1 MTNIDMNQYL
11 GAFLD
16 ETSEQLQSLNDL
28 LLSLEKSPDNP
39 EPIDEIFRIAH
50 TLKGMSATMGF
61 EGMAHLTHAMEDLL
75 DQVRKGET
83 RLSQESVNLLF
94 LCLDVLSSMA
104 ETIRGEGREP
114 SDDVSELI
122 DRLHEEK
129 GTDRRELREVEVEA
143 PQLTIMEK
151 EWVTEARRQ
160 GMTAHEIR
168 VLLSA
173 DCSMKAARAYMVVSR
188 LGDQGEI
195 IKTVPSV
202 EDLEKGFFDREF
214 WIFFASHEEEETL
227 RKTVLQVSEVENV
240 FVKELEDPE
249 DEEDP
254 AGEAVASVGQKAS
267 GDSETSNHKDV
278 VQDTRKLSRTVRVD
292 IGRLDKLMNLV
303 GELVIG
309 RARIERLAQEARI
322 KAFEEPLA
330 QLGRI
335 SGDIQELVTKLRMVP
350 VSFVFDR
357 FPRLVR
363 DLSKSLGKEIRL
375 ELEGKETE
383 LDRNLIDEIG
393 DPMIHLIRNSID
405 HGVEKPEERLNAGK
419 AKAGT
424 VTIASYQEGNSVIIE
439 VRDDGKGIDPEK
451 VRRKAVDKGILSRE
465 EAQTLSDDDAV
476 RLVLLPGFS
485 TAEEVT
491 DLSGRGVGMDAVKNK
506 VESLGGQFQVES
518 QVGKGTRVVVRL
530 PLTLAIVVAL
540 LIRVG
545 DETYAISLENVEE
558 TLLVGRSDI
567 RTVHGSP
574 VTTVRGEILSLSDLA
589 AILGTPVERNDVT
602 EYPVVVVRNGN
613 SRIGFIVDELIGQQ
627 EIVIKPLG
635 RLFSKVKGVA
645 GATILGDG
653 NVALILEPGSVQAI

>member
-1 MTNIDMNQYL
+1 MTNLDMQQYL

-16 ETSEQLQSLNDL
+16 ETTEQLQSLNDL
-28 LLSLEKSPDNP
+28 LLSLEKSPGDP
-39 EPIDEIFRIAH
+39 GPIDEIFRIAH

-61 EGMAHLTHAMEDLL
+61 EGMAHLTHAMEDRL
-75 DQVRKGET
+75 DLVRKGT
-83 RLSQESVNLLF
+83 ARLSQEGVNLLF
-94 LCLDVLSSMA
+94 LCLDALSSMT
-104 ETIRGEGREP
+104 EGIREGGRESS
-114 SDDVSELI
+114 SDVAGLI
-122 DRLHEEK
+122 ARLHEDK
-129 GTDRRELREVEVEA
+129 AAPAAPVAEVPAEA
-143 PQLTIMEK
+143 PRLSTMEG
-151 EWVTEARRQ
+151 EWVKEARRR
-160 GMTAHEIR
+160 GMDVYEIG
-168 VLLSA
+168 VTLSP
-173 DCSMKAARAYMVVSR
+173 DCSMKAARAYMVVTR
-188 LGDQGEI
+188 LGEHGEI

-202 EDLEKGFFDREF
+202 DDLEKELFDRQF
-214 WIFFASHEEEETL
+214 WIYFATHAEEEDL
-227 RKTVLQVSEVENV
+227 RKAVLQVSEVDGV
-240 FVKELEDPE
+240 SVGPV
-249 DEEDP
+249 
-254 AGEAVASVGQKAS
+254 AGEAEEEPEEEEAVSLDAKTVAESKGSDRKEAAQ
-267 GDSETSNHKDV
+267 E
-278 VQDTRKLSRTVRVD
+278 TRKLSRTVRVD

-393 DPMIHLIRNSID
+393 DPMVHLIRNCID
-405 HGVEKPEERLNAGK
+405 HGIEKPEVRLSAGK
-419 AKAGT
+419 EKEGV

-439 VRDDGKGIDPEK
+439 VRDDGKGIDPDK
-451 VRRKAVDKGILSRE
+451 VRRKAVERGMMSRD
-465 EAQTLSDDDAV
+465 EAQALSDEDAV

-485 TAEEVT
+485 TAEVVT
-491 DLSGRGVGMDAVKNK
+491 DVSGRGVGMDAVKSK

-518 QVGKGTRVVVRL
+518 KVGKGTRVVVRL

-558 TLLVGRSDI
+558 TLLVGKSDI

-574 VTTVRGEILSLSDLA
+574 VTTVRGEILSLCDLA
-589 AILGTPVERNDVT
+589 RILGTPVERGAAD

-613 SRIGFIVDELIGQQ
+613 SRVGFIVDELIGQQ

-635 RLFSKVKGVA
+635 RLFMKVKGVA

-653 NVALILEPGSVQAI
+653 NVALILEPGSVHAM